1 MNHEAAPGPTPPA
14 TGAAGR
20 PEPGEPA
27 ERAAAAGNSG
37 SPELD
42 GYLAAVEG
50 LGAPEILA
58 WAARTFAGGVTLASS
73 LGAED
78 QVLVAMIAAARLPIP
93 VFTLDTGRMF
103 NESYDLM
110 ERTERELGVRIEP
123 YFPDSNAV
131 ERMVREEGINL
142 FYRSVELR
150 KRCCGVRKVEPLSRA
165 LAGKRAWITGLR
177 RAQSVTRRDARA
189 VEWDAA
195 NGLYKI
201 NPLVAWS
208 DDEVWSY
215 IREHGVPY
223 NALHDRGFP
232 SIGCAPCTRAV
243 APGEDPRSGR
253 WWWEQPEHREC
264 GLHTGDR
271 TSGGSSSAEDAAA
284 PPPHVMVER
293 LRLD

>member
-1 MNHEAAPGPTPPA
+1 MSRPRRTDSTPAHRAA
-14 TGAAGR
+14 
-20 PEPGEPA
+20 GEPA
-27 ERAAAAGNSG
+27 ALNSLRAAVADRSAA
-37 SPELD
+37 E
-42 GYLAAVEG
+42 V
-50 LGAPEILA
+50 LA
-58 WAARTFAGGVTLASS
+58 WAARTFEGSVTLASS

-78 QVLVAMIAAARLPIP
+78 QVLVAMIAASRLSIP

-123 YFPDSNAV
+123 YVPDREAV
-131 ERMVREEGINL
+131 EQMIRDEGINL

-150 KRCCGVRKVEPLSRA
+150 KRCCGVRKVEPLRRA

-177 RAQSVTRRDARA
+177 RAQSVTRRNADA

-201 NPLVAWS
+201 NPLVEWS
-208 DDEVWSY
+208 DEEVWSY
-215 IREHGVPY
+215 IRSHDVPY

-243 APGEDPRSGR
+243 APGDDPRSGR
-253 WWWEQPEHREC
+253 WWWELPEHREC
-264 GLHTGDR
+264 GLHTGDHERR
-271 TSGGSSSAEDAAA
+271 TEDDPA
-284 PPPHVMVER
+284 PRARIAVDRV
-293 LRLD
+293 RLD